1 MKLYSF
7 KTGMKSERKKA
18 GYTQQTFVEA
28 YNAYC
33 KKTGS
38 DCTTTLESVRNWE
51 QGRSVPEWET
61 VTNICNMF
69 GCDMDALFGNISRS
83 THDLE
88 YICSETGLDETSVE
102 RLQYYKG
109 HSTGK
114 TGLVNFLLHSANFD
128 NLLFHLDEY
137 FTAYHLLYNSRKIR
151 QEMINKAMA
160 GYEAGEP
167 FNPPSGDSLIN
178 QQINEQE
185 NRHAVQRL
193 SVNDN
198 FGFIIKEMEKIARKK
213 GTV

>member
-102 RLQYYKG
+102 RLQYYKDR
-109 HSTGK
+109 SEGK
-114 TGLVNFLLHSANFD
+114 TRLVNFLLHSANFD
-128 NLLFHLDEY
+128 NLLYHLDKF
-137 FTAYHLLYNSRKIR
+137 FTASHLLYNTRSIR
-151 QEMINKAMA
+151 TKRME
-160 GYEAGEP
+160 EAAAEYNETGAY
-167 FNPPSGDSLIN
+167 NPPSGDDFLAQRIS
-178 QQINEQE
+178 EHE
-185 NRHAVQRL
+185 RDYAVQRL
-193 SVNDN
+193 DVNDN